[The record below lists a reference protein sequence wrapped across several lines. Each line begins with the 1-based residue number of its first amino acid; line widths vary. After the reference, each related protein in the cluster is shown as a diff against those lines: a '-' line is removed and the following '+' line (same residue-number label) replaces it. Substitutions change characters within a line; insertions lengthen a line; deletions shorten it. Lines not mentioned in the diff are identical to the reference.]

1 MNRRSEQINSV
12 LHRAIQSVLNEGF
25 ADPRLERA
33 MITVT
38 QVRVTDD
45 KRTAVVSVSALPEEK
60 QKLTLHGL
68 KDAARHIRRKAADKV
83 AVHRM
88 PELVF
93 KLDKSLKRQAAVLS
107 AIAEAREA
115 SGISDEE
122 ELLHQTETPGEDSA
136 QTKSETKS
144 ESTSPDSDRGETGD
158 ETTGARPT
166 PPPSSMRC
174 SSARR
179 PSPPIHPHRAMIPV
193 PNLWIPS

>member
-1 MNRRSEQINSV
+1 MSRRSEQINSV

-38 QVRVTDD
+38 SVRVTDD
-45 KRTAVVSVSALPEEK
+45 KRTAVVSVSTLPEEK

-107 AIAEAREA
+107 AIAEAREI
-115 SGISDEE
+115 SGIRDDDEQ
-122 ELLHQTETPGEDSA
+122 LPDNDPQADTPRTTESEGAPNNTAESTTPG
-136 QTKSETKS
+136 T
-144 ESTSPDSDRGETGD
+144 DRGDTGD
-158 ETTGARPT
+158 EKK
-166 PPPSSMRC
+166 
-174 SSARR
+174 
-179 PSPPIHPHRAMIPV
+179 
-193 PNLWIPS
+193 